1 MSSSFQVPSSP
12 NVLEDTVA
20 YAQRLSKAH
29 QLKRWFANQEN
40 MPRIQAIFDT
50 QPSMVL
56 GQTIVKYL
64 GIHNS
69 LYDHTAKLTEMI
81 DQLADLLIQTPQY
94 EAFALSMEASTHR
107 VIQPSYMF
115 NPKKVTPQP
124 RTMTPPPPLE
134 TPVLTPSPSQ
144 SIYRVATP
152 YPGHKSVTLSPSPT
166 SSPNSL
172 SPVPS
177 PPPLRI
183 HVEQPTPFITRDKM
197 VLTKI
202 IERKITKTPLRPQ
215 TKLVITKAPKKKPLT
230 IFTTPLFH
238 AGKQVVATPSPGSSK
253 DSPIDLIEDYEQS
266 PFSSDYDKLCTQ
278 CGKRGHKFEWCHH
291 FMCPKCY

>member
-12 NVLEDTVA
+12 DVLEDSVA

-29 QLKRWFANQEN
+29 QLKRWFADQEN

-64 GIHNS
+64 GIRDS

-81 DQLADLLIQTPQY
+81 DQLADLLIQTLQY
-94 EAFALSMEASTHR
+94 EAFAMSMEASTCR

-115 NPKKVTPQP
+115 NPKTVTPQP

-134 TPVLTPSPSQ
+134 TPVPTPSPSQ
-144 SIYRVATP
+144 SIYRIATP
-152 YPGHKSVTLSPSPT
+152 YPGQKSVTPSPSPN
-166 SSPNSL
+166 SP

-183 HVEQPTPFITRDKM
+183 HVEQPTPFIIRDKM
-197 VLTKI
+197 VLDKI
-202 IERKITKTPLRPQ
+202 IERKITKTPPRPQ
-215 TKLVITKAPKKKPLT
+215 TKSVITKAPKKKPLT
-230 IFTTPLFH
+230 IFATPLSH
-238 AGKQVVATPSPGSSK
+238 AGKQVIATPSPGSSK
-253 DSPIDLIEDYEQS
+253 ESPIDLTEDNEQN

-278 CGKRGHKFEWCHH
+278 CGKRGHEFEWCHH
-291 FMCPKCY
+291 FICPKCY